1 MAGQHWALAAKPPSP
16 PGERDLGG
24 TPAAA
29 TIPTPFWWEAPR
41 RPARCQPQ
49 THHSESSS
57 SPIREAQ
64 DPGLHV
70 SSWRP
75 REEVMKEQ

>member
-29 TIPTPFWWEAPR
+29 THLPPSGGKP
-41 RPARCQPQ
+41 
-49 THHSESSS
+49 
-57 SPIREAQ
+57 
-64 DPGLHV
+64 PGSQLGASHRLTTVNCPPVPSGKRKILV
-70 SSWRP
+70 ST
-75 REEVMKEQ
+75 